1 MRLDLVPPPPST
13 SAPASTPA
21 PATSKGNETPSDR
34 ATTFQAVEG
43 GEVHNGTVLVVEAYA
58 FIWLALLGFVLLQW
72 KKQATLH
79 ARIDD
84 LERVVDRA
92 AAKLESQSVG
102 KKTKA
107 AEDRDDV
114 APATAAAKEA

>member
-1 MRLDLVPPPPST
+1 MRLDVAPPS
-13 SAPASTPA
+13 PSTPPSA
-21 PATSKGNETPSDR
+21 KGNETPSDR
-34 ATTFQAVEG
+34 STTFQAVEG

-58 FIWLALLGFVLLQW
+58 FIWLALLGFVFLQW

-102 KKTKA
+102 KKSKA

-114 APATAAAKEA
+114 APAAAAAKEA